1 MNEDWSRPS
10 VKYKRSLG
18 ETLTG
23 PEDAVRILAGNE
35 EMRRTSMG
43 PRNHRGKFFGMH

>member
-1 MNEDWSRPS
+1 MNEDWGGPR

-23 PEDAVRILAGNE
+23 PEGAVRILAGNE
-35 EMRRTSMG
+35 EVRRISMG
-43 PRNHRGKFFGMH
+43 PRNPQK